1 MDGRKNRRAGTWPMG
16 QVCGYNATSGF
27 NCSAE
32 AEVTELSWSVGAEW
46 GKNEIMPLKLTKG
59 YSRNLKLENVG
70 EILYVKIWWFAKISL
85 ERLKANL
92 CGLNFN
98 LTYMF

>member
-1 MDGRKNRRAGTWPMG
+1 MG

-46 GKNEIMPLKLTKG
+46 GKNETMPLKLTKG
-59 YSRNLKLENVG
+59 CNLRNLKL
-70 EILYVKIWWFAKISL
+70 LKML
-85 ERLKANL
+85 ERY
-92 CGLNFN
+92 F
-98 LTYMF
+98 M